1 MTHEEFDK
9 LVQRVE
15 SGLGQN
21 PRKLRREVVR
31 LAILGY
37 AGLLVPFGLVL
48 ALSMAFIIPGILWP
62 QDGALLLII
71 GALVLGLG
79 GWCVGSVLWI
89 RLPPPDGREVSRAEA
104 PLLHACVDQLQSRLR
119 SAPFHR
125 VLMISNCN
133 AAVVQR
139 PRLGVFGWQKN
150 HLLLGLTLMEELS
163 KDEFVA
169 VLAHE
174 FAHLSRQHNRS
185 GQWIYRLRRS
195 WEQVFEKLSRPR
207 TSGEISLRPLIRR
220 FVNWFWPRFNG
231 HAFVLSRAQEYQADE
246 AAAQVAG
253 ADNAATAL
261 IRVARCQRMLEQ
273 KVWPEIWQL
282 TGSAA
287 RPPDGVFLRIRENLS
302 GLAGSGETKF
312 LEQAFRA
319 TTTNADTHPC
329 LSDRLR
335 AIGWISKAEPAN
347 SGLSLSIPRP
357 NAAEIFLGSALP
369 AIRND
374 VEKLWRKEWEQRWQQ
389 QYDKAKV
396 LQDRLG
402 QMGQGGVVRPEDIDV
417 LWDKARV
424 LMDLRQP
431 ESAAPLL
438 RQILL
443 SDPRHIA
450 ANFNL
455 GSFLLNTGDAEGE
468 RFLENAICENGELLP
483 KAMPV
488 LHAYYQST
496 GQADRIRELYVRM
509 DRHDK
514 AAAASR
520 EERSNVT
527 AADTFIPHEL
537 SGPEIASL
545 HEMLAADSDVIAAYL
560 GRKELK
566 HFARQKLFLLC
577 IRIRPAWH
585 RMPDGDREQKTI
597 NRLVKAVRLPGRVL
611 IFAPSGNFR
620 AVARKL
626 SKVPGARIFTRQH

>member
-21 PRKLRREVVR
+21 PRKLHREVLR

-37 AGLLVPFGLVL
+37 AGLLAPFGLVL
-48 ALSMAFIIPGILWP
+48 AVSLAFIIPGILWP
-62 QDGALLLII
+62 QDRVPLLII
-71 GALVLGLG
+71 GALVLGVG
-79 GWCVGSVLWI
+79 AWSVGSVLWI
-89 RLPPPDGREVSRAEA
+89 RLPPPDGRNVSRAEA

-125 VLMISNCN
+125 VLIIPNCN

-163 KDEFVA
+163 KDEFIA

-174 FAHLSRQHNRS
+174 FAHLSKQHNRS

-195 WEQVFEKLSRPR
+195 WEQVFAKLSRPR
-207 TSGEISLRPLIRR
+207 TKGEISSRPFIRR
-220 FVNWFWPRFNG
+220 FVDWFWPRFNG
-231 HAFVLSRAQEYQADE
+231 HAFVLSRAHEYQADE
-246 AAAQVAG
+246 VAAQVAG

-282 TGSAA
+282 AGSAA
-287 RPPDGVFLRIRENLS
+287 RPPDSVFLQIKETLV
-302 GLAGSGETKF
+302 GLARSGETKF

-335 AIGWISKAEPAN
+335 AIGWISKAEP
-347 SGLSLSIPRP
+347 GDPKLSPSIPSP
-357 NAAEIFLGSALP
+357 NAAEIFLGAALS

-374 VEKLWRKEWEQRWQQ
+374 VEQLWRKEWEPRWQQ
-389 QYDKAKV
+389 QHDKAKV

-402 QMGQGGVVRPEDIDV
+402 QLGQGGVVRQEDIDV
-417 LWDKARV
+417 LWDKAWV
-424 LMDLRQP
+424 LLDLRQP

-443 SDPRHIA
+443 SDPRHLA

-455 GSFLLNTGDAEGE
+455 GIFLLGSGDAEGE
-468 RFLENAICENGELLP
+468 RYLENAICENEELLP
-483 KAMPV
+483 KAMPA

-509 DRHDK
+509 DRYEK
-514 AAAASR
+514 CAAASR
-520 EERSNVT
+520 EERSNIT

-537 SGPEIASL
+537 SGPEIAAL
-545 HEMLAADSDVIAAYL
+545 HEMLAADDNVIAADL
-560 GRKELK
+560 GRKELR
-566 HFARQKLFLLC
+566 HFSRQKLFLLC
-577 IRIRPAWH
+577 VRIRPAWH
-585 RMPDGDREQKTI
+585 RMPDGEREQKTI
-597 NRLVKAVRLPGRVL
+597 NQLVKAARLPGRVL

-620 AVARKL
+620 AIARKL
-626 SKVPGARIFTRQH
+626 SKVPGTRIFSRQH